1 MYGNS
6 QQMSALAM
14 TGASVLYWSVAA
26 GVLIFAGIAL
36 ITIAKVLNHKRKK
49 RNDKNQE

>member
-6 QQMSALAM
+6 QQMSALAV
-14 TGASVLYWSVAA
+14 TGVSVLYWSVAA

-36 ITIAKVLNHKRKK
+36 LTIVKVINHKRKK
-49 RNDKNQE
+49 RNDKN

>member
-36 ITIAKVLNHKRKK
+36 LTIVKVINHKRKK
-49 RNDKNQE
+49 NKESN

>member
-36 ITIAKVLNHKRKK
+36 ITIAKILNHKRKK
-49 RNDKNQE
+49 RNQEN

>member
-6 QQMSALAM
+6 HQLSALAL

-36 ITIAKVLNHKRKK
+36 ITIVKVLKHKNKK
-49 RNDKNQE
+49 K

>member
-1 MYGNS
+1 MYGS
-6 QQMSALAM
+6 GHQMSALAV

-36 ITIAKVLNHKRKK
+36 LTIVKVINHKRKK
-49 RNDKNQE
+49 RNDKN

>member
-36 ITIAKVLNHKRKK
+36 LTIVKVINHKRK
-49 RNDKNQE
+49 RKNESQ